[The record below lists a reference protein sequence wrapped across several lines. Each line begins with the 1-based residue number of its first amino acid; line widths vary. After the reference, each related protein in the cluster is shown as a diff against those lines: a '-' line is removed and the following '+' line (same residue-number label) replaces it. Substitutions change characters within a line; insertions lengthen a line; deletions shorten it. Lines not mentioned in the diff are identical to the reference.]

1 MLMLQYEEGLFM
13 DKELTEA
20 VDQFLQKLTPQ
31 YLESEI
37 WGLLHNSPD
46 MDGGIDAYRL
56 VRYFLKQPDL
66 NDAQTGWAYQKIRPV
81 FINFFDQIPSLY
93 YFTGD

>member
-1 MLMLQYEEGLFM
+1 MYT
-13 DKELTEA
+13 ELTEA

-31 YLESEI
+31 NLENEI
-37 WGLLHNSPD
+37 WGLLNSSPD

-56 VRYFLKQPDL
+56 VRHFLKRPDL
-66 NDAQTGWAYQKIRPV
+66 NDAQTGYAYQKIRPV
-81 FINFFDQIPSLY
+81 FIKFFDQIPSLY